1 MAISWSSFLNSSFG
15 QFRTHSAFSNLRSA
29 EVTSESGKLDE
40 HNRLSNDLRFDV
52 GIDGELAKRAGGF
65 IPLELIYEAAMEK
78 TGGVP
83 FNQYAK
89 QNYRSEVR

>member
-1 MAISWSSFLNSSFG
+1 MLHGHCHG
-15 QFRTHSAFSNLRSA
+15 QF
-29 EVTSESGKLDE
+29 DE

-52 GIDGELAKRAGGF
+52 GIDGELAKLAVGF
-65 IPLELIYEAAMEK
+65 IPLELIYEAAIEK

-83 FNQYAK
+83 FHQYAK